1 MRRVG
6 VWVVC
11 LAYVV
16 VVGQQQQ
23 QQEEEQGE
31 ELLRVSGVQYPQ
43 DQPTQIEN
51 PPKSRSISLKV
62 FKCNSTYT
70 SKYLLS

>member
-1 MRRVG
+1 MR
-6 VWVVC
+6 WLALWFAC

-23 QQEEEQGE
+23 EEGE

-51 PPKSRSISLKV
+51 PPKSR
-62 FKCNSTYT
+62 
-70 SKYLLS
+70 